1 MKAITSL
8 LVLLA
13 CVGSTAIAATADQTL
28 LPSKKVVFTGTG
40 PARLNEKEI
49 QELREIAPSLNIVF
63 PEREN
68 ISKEIVDADAVIGSI
83 TAEQVRSAKKLKWVQ
98 ITSAGVENYLL
109 SRDQEQRRSR

>member
-13 CVGSTAIAATADQTL
+13 CVASPTIAATADQTL

-40 PARLNEKEI
+40 PARLNERDI

-83 TAEQVRSAKKLKWVQ
+83 TFQTSTAAPGIYAEPGGFLNLFR
-98 ITSAGVENYLL
+98 
-109 SRDQEQRRSR
+109 